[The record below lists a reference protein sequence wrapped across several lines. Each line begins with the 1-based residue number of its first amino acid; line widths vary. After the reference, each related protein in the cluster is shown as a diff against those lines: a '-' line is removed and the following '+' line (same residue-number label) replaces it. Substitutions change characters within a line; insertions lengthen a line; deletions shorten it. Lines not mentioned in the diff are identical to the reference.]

1 LSPHAITVVEQ
12 HKSSTTGGEVTHQIR
27 FGRTGRIAGV
37 VAAAAFAVAGIAVT
51 AAPAGAAP
59 VRAALTGD
67 QAAVQTQVPDTIQP
81 PVGNK
86 RIAEM
91 DARGVQTYQCTNGVF
106 TFQQPDAILT
116 SNGKPQILH
125 TRGPIWTSVVDG
137 STVGGT
143 TVATA
148 PSPNSIAQLLLAGNK
163 VRGPGLLADVTFI
176 QRLDTTGGLAPTGA
190 CVEGTTASVPYTAT
204 YTFWVKA

>member
-1 LSPHAITVVEQ
+1 MTDH
-12 HKSSTTGGEVTHQIR
+12 IR
-27 FGRTGRIAGV
+27 FGRATRIAGV
-37 VAAAAFAVAGIAVT
+37 LAGAAFAVAGIAVA

-59 VRAALTGD
+59 VRATLTGD

-116 SNGKPQILH
+116 SNGKPQVLH
-125 TRGPIWTSVVDG
+125 S
-137 STVGGT
+137 GGR
-143 TVATA
+143 ANLRRQ
-148 PSPNSIAQLLLAGNK
+148 P
-163 VRGPGLLADVTFI
+163 
-176 QRLDTTGGLAPTGA
+176 
-190 CVEGTTASVPYTAT
+190 
-204 YTFWVKA
+204 

>member
-1 LSPHAITVVEQ
+1 MRLFP
-12 HKSSTTGGEVTHQIR
+12 TGGWLVSGTCGCTVAESLVSMA
-27 FGRTGRIAGV
+27 RTG
-37 VAAAAFAVAGIAVT
+37 
-51 AAPAGAAP
+51 
-59 VRAALTGD
+59 AALTGD
-67 QAAVQTQVPDTIQP
+67 QAAVQPQVPGDIQP

-116 SNGKPQILH
+116 STGKPQVLH

-143 TVATA
+143 TVASA
-148 PSPNSIAQLLLAGNK
+148 PSSNANSIAQLLLAGNK

-176 QRLDTTGGLAPTGA
+176 QRLDTAGGLAPTGS

>member
-1 LSPHAITVVEQ
+1 
-12 HKSSTTGGEVTHQIR
+12 VTDHIR
-27 FGRTGRIAGV
+27 SGRAGRIAGV
-37 VAAAAFAVAGIAVT
+37 VAAAAFAVAGIAVA

-59 VRAALTGD
+59 VRATLTGE
-67 QAAVQTQVPDTIQP
+67 QAAVQPQVPDTIQP

-116 SNGKPQILH
+116 SNGKPQVLH
-125 TRGPIWTSVVDG
+125 TAGPIWTSVVDG

-143 TVATA
+143 TVGTA
-148 PSPNSIAQLLLAGNK
+148 PSPNAIAQLLLAGHK

-190 CVEGTTASVPYTAT
+190 CVAGTTASVPYTAT

>member
-1 LSPHAITVVEQ
+1 MTDADDLEISVHIAAQPETVFPYFTDPARYVQWMGSQADLEPVP
-12 HKSSTTGGEVTHQIR
+12 GG
-27 FGRTGRIAGV
+27 
-37 VAAAAFAVAGIAVT
+37 
-51 AAPAGAAP
+51 
-59 VRAALTGD
+59 
-67 QAAVQTQVPDTIQP
+67 
-81 PVGNK
+81 
-86 RIAEM
+86 
-91 DARGVQTYQCTNGVF
+91 CTNGVF

-116 SNGKPQILH
+116 SNGKAQVLH
-125 TRGPIWTSVVDG
+125 TNGPIWTSVVDG

-148 PSPNSIAQLLLAGNK
+148 PSPNAIAQLLLAGNK

>member
-1 LSPHAITVVEQ
+1 
-12 HKSSTTGGEVTHQIR
+12 VTNHIR
-27 FGRTGRIAGV
+27 FGRAARIAGV
-37 VAAAAFAVAGIAVT
+37 VGAAAFVAAGIAVA

-59 VRAALTGD
+59 VRATLTGD

-91 DARGVQTYQCTNGVF
+91 DARGVQTYKCTNGVF

-116 SNGKPQILH
+116 SNGKAQVLH
-125 TRGPIWTSVVDG
+125 TNGPIWTSVVDG

-143 TVATA
+143 TVGTA
-148 PSPNSIAQLLLAGNK
+148 PSPNAIAQLLLAGNK
-163 VRGPGLLADVTFI
+163 VRGPGVLADVTFI
-176 QRLDTTGGLAPTGA
+176 QRLDTIGGLAPTGA
-190 CVEGTTASVPYTAT
+190 CVDGTTASVPYTAT

>member
-1 LSPHAITVVEQ
+1 
-12 HKSSTTGGEVTHQIR
+12 VTNQIR
-27 FGRTGRIAGV
+27 LGRAGRIAGV
-37 VAAAAFAVAGIAVT
+37 AAAAAFAVAGIAVA

-59 VRAALTGD
+59 VRATLTGD
-67 QAAVQTQVPDTIQP
+67 QAAVQTQAPDTIQP

-91 DARGVQTYQCTNGVF
+91 DAHGVQTYLCTNGVF
-106 TFQQPDAILT
+106 AFQQPDAILS
-116 SNGKPQILH
+116 SNGKAQILH

-137 STVGGT
+137 SSVGGT
-143 TVATA
+143 VVGTA
-148 PSPNSIAQLLLAGNK
+148 PSPNAIAQLLLAGKK

>member
-1 LSPHAITVVEQ
+1 MTY
-12 HKSSTTGGEVTHQIR
+12 QIR
-27 FGRTGRIAGV
+27 SGRAGRIAGV
-37 VAAAAFAVAGIAVT
+37 AAAAAFAAAGIAAA
-51 AAPAGAAP
+51 AAPASAAP

-67 QAAVQTQVPDTIQP
+67 QATVQTQVPDTIQP

-116 SNGKPQILH
+116 ANGKPQILH
-125 TRGPIWTSVVDG
+125 TAGPIWTSVVDG

-143 TVATA
+143 VVGTA
-148 PSPNSIAQLLLAGNK
+148 PSPNAIAQLLLAGHK

>member
-1 LSPHAITVVEQ
+1 MTDH
-12 HKSSTTGGEVTHQIR
+12 IR
-27 FGRTGRIAGV
+27 FGRAGRIAGV
-37 VAAAAFAVAGIAVT
+37 AAAAAFAAAGIAVA

-59 VRAALTGD
+59 VRAMLTGD

-116 SNGKPQILH
+116 SNGKPQVLH